1 MNDLLFETPWW
12 LPTTIVAVGAVLF
25 YTANKR
31 REVKLR
37 TIGLAVVC
45 AGVLVALVSYF
56 VDTPKERAL
65 KGSKQLVQSVAD
77 RDWATMQSL
86 LHPKASVSIANVSST
101 LYNDREQIVARAK
114 EGVERYGLK
123 SVTVLSSDARQD
135 QTLITVSITLL
146 SVQEY
151 TLGRPIRSTWEF
163 DWLESADGWSL
174 YKIRAIE
181 IGNQQTDKI
190 EPMFPQ
196 RK

>member
-1 MNDLLFETPWW
+1 MSDLLFETPWW
-12 LPTTIVAVGAVLF
+12 LPTTIAAVGAVLF

-31 REVKLR
+31 REAKLR
-37 TIGLAVVC
+37 TIGLGVLC
-45 AGVLVALVSYF
+45 LGVLVALVSYF
-56 VDTPKERAL
+56 VDTPKERAVN
-65 KGSKQLVQSVAD
+65 GSRRLVQSVAD
-77 RDWATMQSL
+77 RDWTTMQSL
-86 LHPKASVSIANVSST
+86 LHPKASVSIANVPST
-101 LYNDREQIVARAK
+101 LYNDREQIVARAR

-123 SVTVLSSDARQD
+123 SVTVLSTDARQD
-135 QTLITVSITLL
+135 QTLITVSVTLL

-190 EPMFPQ
+190 ESMFPQ